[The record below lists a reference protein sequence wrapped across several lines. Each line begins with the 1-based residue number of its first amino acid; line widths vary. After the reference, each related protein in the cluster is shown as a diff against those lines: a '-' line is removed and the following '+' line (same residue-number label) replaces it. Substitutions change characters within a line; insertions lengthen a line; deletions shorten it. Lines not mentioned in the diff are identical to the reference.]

1 MNRNLVGNRMRGSG
15 GGIRLE
21 EVGGH
26 AFTVGLEG
34 ADGIRVCCL
43 WSGDHEV
50 LLINGALVLCVTC
63 LCR

>member
-1 MNRNLVGNRMRGSG
+1 MRGSG